1 MARLV
6 RRCCGLCLDQ
16 LAGELVAAQC
26 GHLFHQ
32 RCCEHRSQALQ
43 CPSCGAEFHGR
54 DTLRIFC
61 SDVVPQEIPSAVKQ
75 QMRDLRSELSGI
87 LREKRTLQDNV
98 NSAET
103 KVQELERQRV
113 SKEHEIKSWEL
124 KVAAQK
130 RKCEQVKKH
139 LMLARQK
146 ADEQRENAAW
156 SSYMA
161 KLETDANGALEDLR
175 SWFQAGDD
183 RRRKLGRAKLDR
195 LIEQVQSKTTTVIQQ
210 AAAYQKDLEALQD
223 GSCKV
228 QKRGAPAAQSRCK
241 LRRID

>member
-1 MARLV
+1 
-6 RRCCGLCLDQ
+6 
-16 LAGELVAAQC
+16 
-26 GHLFHQ
+26 
-32 RCCEHRSQALQ
+32 
-43 CPSCGAEFHGR
+43 
-54 DTLRIFC
+54 
-61 SDVVPQEIPSAVKQ
+61 
-75 QMRDLRSELSGI
+75 
-87 LREKRTLQDNV
+87 
-98 NSAET
+98 
-103 KVQELERQRV
+103 
-113 SKEHEIKSWEL
+113 
-124 KVAAQK
+124 
-130 RKCEQVKKH
+130 
-139 LMLARQK
+139 MLARQK